1 MRTSLKDLRSALRQ
15 VVCWMLV
22 SKDCSDPEE
31 LVLRSVK
38 LLIIPA
44 KVMRNYLWL
53 APFPNSWKWKPLFIV
68 LFFKKVLLWHRKRTM
83 WNISCVFIR
92 MIQRTISVDDG
103 QKQKLQ
109 DPLHR
114 IFRSFTAPKFKPLVP
129 SWGYLLVWDLPAWHF
144 LNFAC
149 ERLYRNRCF
158 CLM

>member
-1 MRTSLKDLRSALRQ
+1 MLHVMRTSLKDLRSALRQ

-44 KVMRNYLWL
+44 KVMKNYLWL

-83 WNISCVFIR
+83 WNIRCVFIR
-92 MIQRTISVDDG
+92 MIQWTISVNDG
-103 QKQKLQ
+103 QSKSY
-109 DPLHR
+109 R
-114 IFRSFTAPKFKPLVP
+114 ILCTGSSGP
-129 SWGYLLVWDLPAWHF
+129 SLL
-144 LNFAC
+144 LNSNPWCQAAAIFQFGTS
-149 ERLYRNRCF
+149 L
-158 CLM
+158 LGTS